1 MTESNASTDWQ
12 VSHVVRLV
20 GRGTRARSL
29 RINKNSVACF
39 AYMEALS
46 GCLPPARL
54 PLKELYIDN
63 AAVMSQHMPHG
74 SYAM

>member
-1 MTESNASTDWQ
+1 
-12 VSHVVRLV
+12 
-20 GRGTRARSL
+20 
-29 RINKNSVACF
+29 
-39 AYMEALS
+39 MEALS